1 MLLNIVIFMWYG
13 AVAPWAEFRTNDVI
27 PIYRLI
33 FLAILILLFRRLP
46 MMMLVWRYLK
56 EIEDWKQAVFVGFF
70 GPIGVSAVFYI
81 YVAIDF
87 LEQVQVDGVVREDA
101 ARLQEVIRIVVWFL
115 AISSI
120 VVHGLTV
127 PIGKVAFHMP
137 RVLSRALSSEN
148 ENSTS
153 MNMGR
158 LQNPATYLT
167 KKRKGNRDPGE
178 APTPAT
184 FVLGQRGEDRN
195 DEPSRPVHIIDTPQ
209 PGSGVQTPKEE
220 KQIHDQSQNHLPP
233 TPGDGLHE
241 AEEGRHMNGST
252 HVPLSKSE

>member
-1 MLLNIVIFMWYG
+1 
-13 AVAPWAEFRTNDVI
+13 
-27 PIYRLI
+27 
-33 FLAILILLFRRLP
+33 

-148 ENSTS
+148 ENST
-153 MNMGR
+153 
-158 LQNPATYLT
+158 T
-167 KKRKGNRDPGE
+167 
-178 APTPAT
+178 
-184 FVLGQRGEDRN
+184 
-195 DEPSRPVHIIDTPQ
+195 
-209 PGSGVQTPKEE
+209 
-220 KQIHDQSQNHLPP
+220 
-233 TPGDGLHE
+233 
-241 AEEGRHMNGST
+241 
-252 HVPLSKSE
+252 